1 MEKIDMDDF
10 ISIGQVKRDIS
21 KLVNRVAFGAE
32 RIILTSRGKP
42 KAALISMEDY
52 KKLQKMN
59 SNSLDDWE
67 KWKKC
72 AEVIV
77 GRMAERTGGTPLD
90 FDAILEANRIDLEDR
105 HAWIASSD

>member
-1 MEKIDMDDF
+1 MDDY

-42 KAALISMEDY
+42 KAVLISMADY
-52 KKLQKMN
+52 EKLQKMN
-59 SNSLDDWE
+59 INSLDDWKE
-67 KWKKC
+67 WKKR
-72 AEVIV
+72 AEILV
-77 GRMAERTGGTPLD
+77 GRMTERAGGTPID
-90 FDAILEANRIDLEDR
+90 FDAILEANRTDLEDR